1 MNSSSSS
8 SSSSLYES
16 APVGWHS
23 VTSYDYHHHHQQQQ
37 QHTTTTTT
45 TSNMINIIDGSSNND
60 SGNNDNDNNSIVYIH
75 KRIFN
80 ERDFQLKFI
89 SREEFSGFKVGFV
102 FRLGAQGLGYYEDT
116 APATI

>member
-1 MNSSSSS
+1 MNSSSSSSS

-23 VTSYDYHHHHQQQQ
+23 VTSYDYHHHHHQQ
-37 QHTTTTTT
+37 QHTTTTT
-45 TSNMINIIDGSSNND
+45 TSNMININDGSSNND

-89 SREEFSGFKVGFV
+89 SREEFTGFKVGFV